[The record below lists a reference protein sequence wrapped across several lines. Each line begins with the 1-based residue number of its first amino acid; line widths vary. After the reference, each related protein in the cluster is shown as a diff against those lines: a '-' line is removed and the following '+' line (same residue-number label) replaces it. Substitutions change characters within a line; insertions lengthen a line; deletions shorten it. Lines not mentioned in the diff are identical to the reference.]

1 MIGNYRNTNNKKSF
15 FSLHAVSFLFCVDLR
30 PDFCGSRPLLLGKA
44 KKRSSKTPDIHV
56 VKSIITAKITP
67 KTVPAADSANE
78 VAAGADG

>member
-1 MIGNYRNTNNKKSF
+1 VVRGLF
-15 FSLHAVSFLFCVDLR
+15 FLEQ
-30 PDFCGSRPLLLGKA
+30 A

-67 KTVPAADSANE
+67 KTVPAANSAHE